1 MQQLCAVPEVLLESA
16 YPGCGHSWLVRL
28 AKPMYDTLKALC
40 YDQHR
45 ERIFTET
52 FLFQAFASLQLAAA
66 AVDESFRLEHG
77 LDSETTASYASN
89 YVIVQTIRVMD
100 RHVCIGIRVGLYPKW
115 YDLSTA
121 YWYRDFLLS
130 AMINIRGSIEKERV
144 ERKAMELRIK
154 LEEEEAKQS
163 NAVKRQNTKK
173 GKKKG
178 KRKEPGPDTIRE
190 AAIEEA
196 ARVTE
201 EDFEDRLEYTLVTAH
216 RLLCR
221 GMVRYIAALR
231 QAGLLSDPPKSITM
245 FTTPQIRF
253 QKRFE
258 PFSILPQPQPL
269 SYEDYAQGSDFSA
282 VRSEDLVRSA
292 GDCFRQCKSVIERLL
307 QVVVVVETST
317 TNEEVID
324 MTKQRRND
332 DLYISIRREE
342 AMALAKFCVQN
353 SLFLHK
359 LSMSSAAGMKVCLEF
374 SSHKQYCTLD
384 LK

>member
-100 RHVCIGIRVGLYPKW
+100 RHVCIGIRIGLYPKW

-154 LEEEEAKQS
+154 LEEEEAKQ
-163 NAVKRQNTKK
+163 N
-173 GKKKG
+173 
-178 KRKEPGPDTIRE
+178 
-190 AAIEEA
+190 
-196 ARVTE
+196 
-201 EDFEDRLEYTLVTAH
+201 
-216 RLLCR
+216 
-221 GMVRYIAALR
+221 
-231 QAGLLSDPPKSITM
+231 
-245 FTTPQIRF
+245 
-253 QKRFE
+253 
-258 PFSILPQPQPL
+258 
-269 SYEDYAQGSDFSA
+269 
-282 VRSEDLVRSA
+282 
-292 GDCFRQCKSVIERLL
+292 
-307 QVVVVVETST
+307 
-317 TNEEVID
+317 
-324 MTKQRRND
+324 
-332 DLYISIRREE
+332 
-342 AMALAKFCVQN
+342 LA
-353 SLFLHK
+353 
-359 LSMSSAAGMKVCLEF
+359 
-374 SSHKQYCTLD
+374 
-384 LK
+384 